1 MKEKKPT
8 VGEDLTNNLSKLSE
22 NMYQFDTLFE
32 SFMGTT
38 AQYGLHPSV
47 KLHTARQSTMDE
59 FEQVRRNG
67 RKAVTQ
73 LQQLQAL
80 ARTSALI
87 TSSLELDHVLGSVMD
102 TIVKLTGAER
112 AYLMLHQ
119 EESGPTIR
127 AARNWDQET
136 IVEQDVQFSNSVVQ
150 AAIDQGQPIITDNAQ
165 TDTRFGG
172 MASIVAQQ
180 VRSIL
185 CIPLTIHGQLVGVL
199 YADNR
204 FHKGVFQM
212 SMLPLLTA
220 FGTQA
225 AIAIENARRY
235 GNVKEGLEK
244 AEQEIVRLRIAI
256 DEAQRQ
262 KDVNRIVD
270 STSFHELRDK
280 ARLIRSRRQKGST
293 SKTR

>member
-1 MKEKKPT
+1 MKESETT
-8 VGEDLTNNLSKLSE
+8 VGEDFTQNLAKLSGSMKE
-22 NMYQFDTLFE
+22 LDSLFE

-38 AQYGLHPSV
+38 AKYGLHPSI
-47 KLHTARQSTMDE
+47 KLHTARQNTQEE
-59 FEQVRRNG
+59 FELVRRDG

-87 TSSLELDHVLGSVMD
+87 TSSLEIDHVLGSVMD
-102 TIVKLTGAER
+102 TIVELTGAER

-119 EESGPTIR
+119 EDAEPTIR
-127 AARNWDQET
+127 AARNWDRET
-136 IVEQDVQFSNSVVQ
+136 IVEQDVQFSHSVVQ
-150 AAIDQGQPIITDNAQ
+150 AAVEQGQPIITDNAQ

-185 CIPLTIHGQLVGVL
+185 CIPLKIHGQLVGVL

-212 SMLPLLTA
+212 NMLPLLTA

-225 AIAIENARRY
+225 SIAIDNARRY

-244 AEQEIVRLRIAI
+244 AEREIVRLRIAI
-256 DEAQRQ
+256 DEAQRK
-262 KDVNRIVD
+262 KDVDRIVD
-270 STSFHELRDK
+270 STSFHELRER
-280 ARLIRSRRQKGST
+280 ARLIRSRRQKDGT
-293 SKTR
+293 G

>member
-1 MKEKKPT
+1 MTKSEIT
-8 VGEDLTNNLSKLSE
+8 VGEDFTQNLAKLSGSMKE
-22 NMYQFDTLFE
+22 LDSLFD

-38 AQYGLHPSV
+38 AQYGLHPSI
-47 KLHTARQSTMDE
+47 KLHTARQNTREE
-59 FEQVRRNG
+59 FELVSRDG

-87 TSSLELDHVLGSVMD
+87 TSSLEIDHVLGSVMD
-102 TIVKLTGAER
+102 TIVELTGAER
-112 AYLMLHQ
+112 AYLMLQQ
-119 EESGPTIR
+119 EDAEPTIR
-127 AARNWDQET
+127 AARNWDKET
-136 IVEQDVQFSNSVVQ
+136 IVEQDVQFSHSVVQ
-150 AAIDQGQPIITDNAQ
+150 AAVEQGQPIITDNAQ

-185 CIPLTIHGQLVGVL
+185 CIPLKIHGQLVGVL

-212 SMLPLLTA
+212 NMLPLLTA

-225 AIAIENARRY
+225 SIAIENARRY

-244 AEQEIVRLRIAI
+244 AEREIVRLRIAI
-256 DEAQRQ
+256 DEAQRK
-262 KDVNRIVD
+262 KDVARIVD
-270 STSFHELRDK
+270 STSFHELRER
-280 ARLIRSRRQKGST
+280 ARLIRSRRQKDST
-293 SKTR
+293 G